1 MAMSNIRPTRPTIPK
16 TTPDRTRFCRKPVG
30 VGVVVEKLVMKV
42 DVWVRV
48 CSGTDGTTAG
58 GEGAVEVVEVEVDSE
73 VVEVDEVI
81 DGVVEVDVLVLLEI
95 SAHI

>member
-1 MAMSNIRPTRPTIPK
+1 M
-16 TTPDRTRFCRKPVG
+16 
-30 VGVVVEKLVMKV
+30 VEKLVMKV

-73 VVEVDEVI
+73 VVEVD